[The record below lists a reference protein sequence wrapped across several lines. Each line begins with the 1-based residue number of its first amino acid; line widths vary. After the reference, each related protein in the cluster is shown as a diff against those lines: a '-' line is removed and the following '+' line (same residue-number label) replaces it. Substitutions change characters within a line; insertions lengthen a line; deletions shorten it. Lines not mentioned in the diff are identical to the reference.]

1 MSSKVHQGGAPRGIA
16 PIEWA
21 RPPAAGARRPANLY
35 DGGDKQ
41 RWDQPAGADETESRA
56 AAEQREIAAR
66 IEEAYRRGFQEA
78 ESAAARE
85 AEAQTESAAV
95 RLAHSI
101 ADLATFRPRLRRETE
116 AELVELAMA
125 VAKRILRRE
134 IQMDPEALLGLV
146 KAGLERVN
154 RAELLRVRV
163 HPDFAGIVENY
174 LAKNSSGT
182 AVAITADRSLERGAA
197 VFETVRGRVDASI
210 DAQLKEIERG
220 FADLQKR

>member
-1 MSSKVHQGGAPRGIA
+1 MA

-21 RPPAAGARRPANLY
+21 RPPAAGARRTANLY
-35 DGGDKQ
+35 GGEDKQ
-41 RWDQPAGADETESRA
+41 PWDQPAGENGTESRA

-85 AEAQTESAAV
+85 AESQTESAAV

-116 AELVELAMA
+116 VELAELAMA

-163 HPDFAGIVENY
+163 HPDFARIVEDY
-174 LAKNSSGT
+174 LAKNSSG